1 MHNVQYKILLL
12 KNYEF
17 QNTRFSYSATP
28 KGPNS
33 GYQSLA
39 KHSLYYYRTVKLFLV
54 WINGEPKMMN
64 EVSLREEDYNEH
76 GYSHA
81 PVTVRSAPQQPNSDC
96 GVHARWTTEM
106 GTGGFKS
113 RTAVVLSAH
122 IIAGYPLIWTPRVL
136 ICGRLFT
143 EGIYAI
149 KERQIW
155 IDLRWV
161 T

>member
-1 MHNVQYKILLL
+1 MI
-12 KNYEF
+12 
-17 QNTRFSYSATP
+17 
-28 KGPNS
+28 
-33 GYQSLA
+33 
-39 KHSLYYYRTVKLFLV
+39 
-54 WINGEPKMMN
+54 N

-149 KERQIW
+149 TERQMW
-155 IDLRWV
+155 FDLRWV
-161 T
+161 SYFFSRLLFCCKEWNTLKLFVVSKAQT